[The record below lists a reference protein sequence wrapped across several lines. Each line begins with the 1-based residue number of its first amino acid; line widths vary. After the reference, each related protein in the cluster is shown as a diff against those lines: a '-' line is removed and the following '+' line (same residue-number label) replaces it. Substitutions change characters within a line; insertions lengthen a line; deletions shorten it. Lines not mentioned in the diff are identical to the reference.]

1 MISSVVINVFY
12 FSIVLG
18 LSSGV
23 GLVTF
28 NLFSKNKK
36 YNLKHK
42 CNYLKKR
49 NEYKHKRELEEYN
62 KEIKNYADY
71 IRKLKLTDLEIA
83 IKLIY
88 DMWQK
93 IGGYMKNLP
102 NDSLDYEGVNRLY
115 LYKHN
120 YGVCRHFVD
129 DMVHRLN
136 EINPKYNARMV
147 SLEFNGTNSAY
158 TLPIKRRFY
167 FDDDKTKNDKDKAKD
182 KTKDII
188 NVVGNHAV
196 CLMDLS
202 NGVTL
207 MIDPTNLNIGY
218 IKNKNIN
225 YFDSKTKYKINKLGS
240 FILDGNKLSK
250 TLKNNLELP
259 FRSLMTYECLNE
271 RYGPLMQENALNHI
285 KYIDKHLSDIG
296 GKQL

>member
-1 MISSVVINVFY
+1 MTC
-12 FSIVLG
+12 G
-18 LSSGV
+18 
-23 GLVTF
+23 
-28 NLFSKNKK
+28 K
-36 YNLKHK
+36 
-42 CNYLKKR
+42 
-49 NEYKHKRELEEYN
+49 
-62 KEIKNYADY
+62 
-71 IRKLKLTDLEIA
+71 
-83 IKLIY
+83 
-88 DMWQK
+88 K

>member
-1 MISSVVINVFY
+1 MISSVVLNVFY
-12 FSIVLG
+12 LSIVLG

-36 YNLKHK
+36 YNLKHE

-49 NEYKHKRELEEYN
+49 NEDKHKRELEEYN
-62 KEIKNYADY
+62 KEIRNYADY
-71 IRKLKLTDLEIA
+71 IRKLKLTDLEIT

-93 IGGYMKNLP
+93 IDGYMENLP
-102 NDSLDYEGVNRLY
+102 KDSLDYEGINRLY
-115 LYKHN
+115 LYKYN

-147 SLEFNGTNSAY
+147 TLEFNGTNAAY
-158 TLPIKRRFY
+158 TLPIKRKFY
-167 FDDDKTKNDKDKAKD
+167 FDDEKPEKN
-182 KTKDII
+182 KDII
-188 NVVGNHAV
+188 NAVGNHSV

-218 IKNKNIN
+218 VKNKNIA

-259 FRSLMTYECLNE
+259 FRNLMTYERLNE
-271 RYGPLMQENALNHI
+271 RYGPLMQEDALNHI
-285 KYIDKHLSDIG
+285 KYIDKHLSDMG
-296 GKQL
+296 SKQL

>member
-1 MISSVVINVFY
+1 MISSVVLNVFY
-12 FSIVLG
+12 LSIVLG
-18 LSSGV
+18 LSTGV

-36 YNLKHK
+36 YNLKHE

-49 NEYKHKRELEEYN
+49 NEDKHKRELEEYN

-93 IGGYMKNLP
+93 IDGYMENLP
-102 NDSLDYEGVNRLY
+102 KDSLDYEGVNRLY
-115 LYKHN
+115 LYKYN

-147 SLEFNGTNSAY
+147 TLKFDGTPAAY
-158 TLPIKRRFY
+158 MLPIKRRFY
-167 FDDDKTKNDKDKAKD
+167 FDDEKPEKN
-182 KTKDII
+182 KDII
-188 NVVGNHAV
+188 NAVGNHAV

-225 YFDSKTKYKINKLGS
+225 YFGSKTKYKINKLGS

-250 TLKNNLELP
+250 TLKNNFELP
-259 FRSLMTYECLNE
+259 FRNLMTYEHLNE
-271 RYGPLMQENALNHI
+271 RYGPLMQEDALNHI

-296 GKQL
+296 SKQL

>member
-1 MISSVVINVFY
+1 MISSVVLNVFY

-36 YNLKHK
+36 YNLKHE

-49 NEYKHKRELEEYN
+49 NEDKHKRELEEYN

-93 IGGYMKNLP
+93 IDGYMKNLP
-102 NDSLDYEGVNRLY
+102 KDSLDYEGINRLY
-115 LYKHN
+115 LYKYN

-147 SLEFNGTNSAY
+147 TLEFNGTNAAY
-158 TLPIKRRFY
+158 TLPIKRKFY
-167 FDDDKTKNDKDKAKD
+167 FDDEKPEKN
-182 KTKDII
+182 KDII
-188 NVVGNHAV
+188 NAVGNHSV

-271 RYGPLMQENALNHI
+271 RYGHLMQEDALNHI

-296 GKQL
+296 VKQL

>member
-1 MISSVVINVFY
+1 MISSVVLNVFY

-36 YNLKHK
+36 YNLKHE

-49 NEYKHKRELEEYN
+49 NEDKHKRELEEYN

-93 IGGYMKNLP
+93 IDGYMENLP
-102 NDSLDYEGVNRLY
+102 KDSLDYEGINRLY
-115 LYKHN
+115 LYKYN

-147 SLEFNGTNSAY
+147 TLEFNGTNAAY
-158 TLPIKRRFY
+158 TLPIKRKFY
-167 FDDDKTKNDKDKAKD
+167 FDDEKPEKN
-182 KTKDII
+182 KDII
-188 NVVGNHAV
+188 NAVGNHSV

-271 RYGPLMQENALNHI
+271 RYGPLMQEDALNHI

-296 GKQL
+296 VKQL